1 MSYGREG
8 DRYYVNSGTGM
19 SRDLVD
25 EHFDLLATGDG
36 SVPRTWIEKK
46 TGGAGL
52 VGNVSIRREFE
63 SLGYSRRTAH
73 TLMQQLDPPAL
84 RLVLPYTWP
93 GSVRALVAEH
103 RAHVGLGR
111 LQRAGKAAAH
121 LSTDPTSG
129 SIIW

>member
-19 SRDLVD
+19 SRDRVD
-25 EHFDLLATGDG
+25 EHFEVLAACDG
-36 SVPRTWIEKK
+36 SVPWMWIEKE

-52 VGNVSIRREFE
+52 VGKVSIRRDFE
-63 SLGYSRRTAH
+63 TLGSSRRTAH
-73 TLMQQLDPPAL
+73 TLMKQLDPPAL
-84 RLVLPYTWP
+84 RGVLTYTWP
-93 GSVRALVAEH
+93 SSVRALVAEH